1 MRRILTLFSMLVV
14 FGATAQ
20 TSHLTLDD
28 ALSLGLERNP
38 AIAATDYAE
47 QAAHRERQ
55 AAIGLFMPR
64 ISIKGVYTHLDKDIK
79 FDLNHL
85 KTDMSGAVGGLLSN
99 PDIGA
104 VLAPYIPTIQ
114 SGLSSLLGVDFS
126 YTLQQRNTAFLGG
139 DVVMPI
145 FAGGKIWTANKA
157 AKISEERTR
166 QQSRKVQGE
175 LVVEIIE
182 RYFGVELARRGVVI
196 REEAVSVV
204 AQHLHDISILERE
217 GMAVESERLYA
228 EYRLAEAERD
238 LHRARLQLETTR
250 KALQT
255 SLGTTEVV
263 EPSTPMFLLP
273 KIEPLEYFVAM
284 AELHN
289 PQLGEVNRLRELARM
304 NLRLHRANY
313 FPEIAAM
320 GGMVFCNHRLS
331 SLVPRMAVGVG
342 LNFKIFDGLNR
353 EYKAAAARLQL
364 RRIEMLEQKAEQ
376 DIALLVE
383 DLYNKVQSLLAT
395 VSAVER
401 SERFAQE
408 FLRAKRSAFGEGMA
422 TATDVVDAALNL
434 SRAKLERAQTA
445 YEFDTALARLLNV
458 SGMSEAFLQYL
469 HAPNSQSVF

>member
-1 MRRILTLFSMLVV
+1 MRTILTLFSMLVV
-14 FGATAQ
+14 LEATAQ

-28 ALSLGLERNP
+28 ALSLGFERNP
-38 AIAATDYAE
+38 AIVATEYAE

-55 AAIGLFMPR
+55 AAIGLFMPK
-64 ISIKGVYTHLDKDIK
+64 ISVKGAYTHLNKDIK
-79 FDLNHL
+79 IDF
-85 KTDMSGAVGGLLSN
+85 N
-99 PDIGA
+99 PM
-104 VLAPYIPTIQ
+104 
-114 SGLSSLLGVDFS
+114 LSSLTPIVGEGLAMLGLDLS
-126 YTLQQRNTAFLGG
+126 YTLQRRNTAFLGG

-157 AKISEERTR
+157 AKIEEERTR

-182 RYFGVELARRGVVI
+182 RYFGVELARRGVAI
-196 REEAVSVV
+196 REEAVAVV
-204 AQHLHDISILERE
+204 AQHLHDIAILERE

-238 LHRARLQLETTR
+238 LHRTRLQLETAR

-263 EPSTPMFLLP
+263 EPSTPMFLLS

-304 NLRLHRANY
+304 NLRLHRADY

-320 GGMVFCNHRLS
+320 GGMVFCNHQLS
-331 SLVPRMAVGVG
+331 SLVPRMAVGIG

-353 EYKAAAARLQL
+353 EYRAAAARLQL
-364 RRIEMLEQKAEQ
+364 RRVEALEQKAEQ

-401 SERFAQE
+401 SERFAEE
-408 FLRAKRSAFGEGMA
+408 FLRAKRSAFSEGVA
-422 TATDVVDAALNL
+422 TVTDVVDAALNL

-469 HAPNSQSVF
+469 HAPSAQSVF

>member
-1 MRRILTLFSMLVV
+1 MRTILTLFSMLVV
-14 FGATAQ
+14 LEATAQ

-28 ALSLGLERNP
+28 ALSLGFERNP
-38 AIAATDYAE
+38 AIVATEYAE

-55 AAIGLFMPR
+55 AAIGLFMPK
-64 ISIKGVYTHLDKDIK
+64 ISVKGAYTHLDKDIK
-79 FDLNHL
+79 IDF
-85 KTDMSGAVGGLLSN
+85 N
-99 PDIGA
+99 PM
-104 VLAPYIPTIQ
+104 
-114 SGLSSLLGVDFS
+114 LSSLAPIVGEGLAMLGLDLS
-126 YTLQQRNTAFLGG
+126 YTLQRRNTAFLGG

-157 AKISEERTR
+157 AKIEEERTR

-182 RYFGVELARRGVVI
+182 RYFGVELARRGVAI
-196 REEAVSVV
+196 REEAVAVV
-204 AQHLHDISILERE
+204 AQHLHDIAILERE

-238 LHRARLQLETTR
+238 LHRTRLQLETAR

-263 EPSTPMFLLP
+263 EPSTPMFLLS

-304 NLRLHRANY
+304 NLRLHRADY

-320 GGMVFCNHRLS
+320 GGMVFCNHQLS
-331 SLVPRMAVGVG
+331 SLVPRMAVGIG

-353 EYKAAAARLQL
+353 EYRAAAARLQL
-364 RRIEMLEQKAEQ
+364 RRVEALEQKAEQ

-401 SERFAQE
+401 SERFAEE
-408 FLRAKRSAFGEGMA
+408 FLRAKRSAFGEGVA
-422 TATDVVDAALNL
+422 TVTDVVDAALNL

-445 YEFDTALARLLNV
+445 YEFDAALARLLNV

-469 HAPNSQSVF
+469 HAPSAQSVF

>member
-1 MRRILTLFSMLVV
+1 MRTILTLFSMLVV
-14 FGATAQ
+14 LEATAQ

-28 ALSLGLERNP
+28 ALSLGFERNP
-38 AIAATDYAE
+38 AIVATEYAE

-55 AAIGLFMPR
+55 AAIGLFMPK
-64 ISIKGVYTHLDKDIK
+64 ISVKGAYTHLDKDIK
-79 FDLNHL
+79 IDF
-85 KTDMSGAVGGLLSN
+85 N
-99 PDIGA
+99 PM
-104 VLAPYIPTIQ
+104 
-114 SGLSSLLGVDFS
+114 LSSLAPIVGEGLAMLGLDLS
-126 YTLQQRNTAFLGG
+126 YTLQRRNTAFLGG

-157 AKISEERTR
+157 AKIEEERTR

-182 RYFGVELARRGVVI
+182 RYFGVELARQGVAI
-196 REEAVSVV
+196 REEAVAVV
-204 AQHLHDISILERE
+204 AQHLHDIAILERE

-238 LHRARLQLETTR
+238 LHRTRLQLETAR

-263 EPSTPMFLLP
+263 EPSTPMFLLS

-304 NLRLHRANY
+304 NLRLHRADY

-320 GGMVFCNHRLS
+320 GGMVFCNHQLS
-331 SLVPRMAVGVG
+331 SLVPRMAVGIG

-364 RRIEMLEQKAEQ
+364 RRVEALEQKAEQ

-395 VSAVER
+395 ISAVER
-401 SERFAQE
+401 SERFAEE
-408 FLRAKRSAFGEGMA
+408 FLRAKRSAFGEGVA
-422 TATDVVDAALNL
+422 TVTDVVDATLNL

-469 HAPNSQSVF
+469 HAPSAQSIF